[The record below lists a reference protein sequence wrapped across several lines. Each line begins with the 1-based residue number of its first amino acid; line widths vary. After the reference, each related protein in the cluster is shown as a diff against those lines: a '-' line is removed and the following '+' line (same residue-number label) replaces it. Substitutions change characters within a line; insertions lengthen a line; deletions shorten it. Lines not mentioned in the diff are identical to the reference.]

1 MQFSL
6 YKPYPYSL
14 KYASHFKFG
23 LDHEIQ
29 INICMFSNIKAFNR
43 KYAFVFEVK
52 SNALLGQLY
61 FSMTC
66 IPAHA

>member
-14 KYASHFKFG
+14 KYASYFKFG
-23 LDHEIQ
+23 LQ

-66 IPAHA
+66 IAAHA